1 MKKRIGLIAVL
12 LLTSLFAASNI
23 YSQIEDMAPKKTP
36 EERAKKRNEK
46 MAKYLSLTADQ
57 QDKTYDI
64 WLSHCTQADALRN
77 STTDKEARKTE
88 MKKLFE
94 STDTQLQSVL
104 TSDQLTKYNEMKQK
118 MKEKRKGKHKKNKN
132 DLDQ

>member
-1 MKKRIGLIAVL
+1 MKKRIGFIAVL
-12 LLTSLFAASNI
+12 FITSLFAVSNI
-23 YSQIEDMAPKKTP
+23 YSQTSDKAPKKTP
-36 EERAKKRNEK
+36 EERAKNRSEK
-46 MAKYLSLTADQ
+46 MTKHLSLTDEQ
-57 QDKTYDI
+57 KQKVYDI
-64 WLSHCTQADALRN
+64 WYSHCTQADALRN
-77 STTDKEARKTE
+77 STTDKETRKSE

-104 TSDQLTKYNEMKQK
+104 TSDQLTKYNEMKEK